1 MDTSSSLDKAYVS
14 DVKRSDF
21 TPILKVWGSIAV
33 TLRQQAKPLDRMAA
47 LVYSTPAL

>member
-1 MDTSSSLDKAYVS
+1 MGTSNLLDKLYVS
-14 DVKRSDF
+14 DVKRSEL
-21 TPILKVWGSIAV
+21 TPNLKVWGSIAV